1 MTIKNGLTIR
11 AVSASDKSRWL
22 ALMQAYA
29 KFYKVEVDDAAM
41 AATWSWIEDPENS
54 FWCTLAEQQDGSIIG
69 FTQYQLMHRSLS
81 GSMVCYLSDLYVEP
95 DLRGGGVG
103 RALTDH
109 VFDFARDNSI
119 PNVRW
124 LTQDSNAVARKLYD
138 SYGDKSGFILYSFPV
153 TST

>member
-1 MTIKNGLTIR
+1 MSGNLTIR
-11 AVSASDKSRWL
+11 SVNASDKIRWTE
-22 ALMQAYA
+22 LMKAYA
-29 KFYKVEVDDAAM
+29 NFYEVEVDDTAL
-41 AATWSWIEDPENS
+41 ATTWNWIEDPNNS
-54 FWCTLAEQQDGSIIG
+54 FWCTLAEQQDGTIVG

-81 GSMVCYLSDLYVEP
+81 GAMVCYLSDLYVEP
-95 DLRGGGVG
+95 ELRGGGVG

-138 SYGDKSGFILYSFPV
+138 SYGDKSGFIMYSFPV

>member
-1 MTIKNGLTIR
+1 MSGNLTIR
-11 AVSASDKSRWL
+11 SVNASDKIRWTE
-22 ALMQAYA
+22 LMKAYA
-29 KFYKVEVDDAAM
+29 NFYEVEVDDTAL
-41 AATWSWIEDPENS
+41 ATTWNWIEDPNNS
-54 FWCTLAEQQDGSIIG
+54 FWCTLAEQQDETIVG

-81 GSMVCYLSDLYVEP
+81 GAMVCYLSDLYVEP
-95 DLRGGGVG
+95 ELRGSGAG